1 MNEFI
6 HTSETRLAL
15 KLVRQ
20 GKSFFITG
28 KAGTGKTMLLKK
40 IVSECRAQGKNVVVT
55 APTGVAA
62 KNAEGQTIHSLF
74 RLKTSVFIPNKMR
87 MSYRLDSARE
97 KVVRNLDVL
106 IIDEVSMVRS
116 DLLDMVNLTLQHY
129 KGNKKPFGGIQV
141 LFFGDLFQLPP
152 VVTDEEED
160 LFCSYYDNEFFFSSD
175 VIRQH
180 PVKVLEL
187 MTVFRQKEDTD
198 FVNILN
204 NIREG
209 KYLDSDRT
217 ALNKRWVPG
226 YEPSDKESAVYL
238 RTLRRKVWG
247 YNISKLEELSGKEI
261 PFTAY
266 IEGDFPIQ
274 LYPTDYELRLKVGA
288 KVMLLRNDNDGKKYV
303 NGTLGI
309 ISSIL
314 GDEIRVKTDEG
325 LLITVDRTKWER
337 YKYVYEEE
345 SNSIV
350 PVPIGSFKQFPLMLA
365 WAVTIHK
372 SQGMTFD
379 KAIVDARRSFAPG
392 QVYVALSRC
401 RSLKGLT
408 LSSKISGKDIMV
420 NPIVVEYMKTVERL
434 NPNDEEKETDQQE
447 EIIFFFSDNG
457 KTITGISSEVYGD
470 IVIPNGIEKIGEK
483 AFRDNTNITSV
494 VFPDS
499 LREIDD
505 YAFKGCKNLREIEL
519 NEGIISI
526 GLEAFLDTA
535 LQEVKLP
542 ETLEEIGLTPFD
554 CKTKVD
560 VLNDY
565 FSSDING
572 VLYNADETS
581 LILFPRKVHEDII
594 EVLDFVTC
602 IESYAF
608 ENNVATEIILP
619 EDIEE
624 LQNKIFY
631 GCQNLRTLIIKS
643 DSPEN
648 IDIDDEAFKGL
659 EVEKCV
665 LRVPFNALAKYK
677 RYEIFNDFRYITAI
691 EGSRCLMYD
700 DDGIEIAGCVDEDC
714 KKIEIPNGVRKIQ
727 DNAFKDNERIESVIL
742 PDSLGS
748 IGRSAFA
755 GCRSLS
761 EIELN
766 DGLKTICWDA
776 FRGSGLSHVLI
787 PYSVESI
794 GFSAFNCEIEVD
806 DINTDYIASEGVLY
820 SFDENELV
828 IYPTDKEDEEF
839 EVPFTVEEINS
850 FAFEDTN
857 LKTLTLP
864 DSIKYLG
871 RDIFSSESKLETL
884 ILQVPN
890 PNDMEINEKAFE
902 SFNKQQCKLIVPDGS
917 LTLYASHKHFK
928 DFMLISEMTDQDEED
943 VKESEFSI
951 GQYFEKLPGSKY
963 SMSKVFF
970 HYDGCYRCY
979 IVLSSKGFFLKLID
993 GGYYYLSN
1001 LINGSIWGQVWV
1013 LNKRD
1018 TLSDYMVAYSTD
1030 NKTKKSF
1037 GHFCENQLEE
1047 TLSYT
1052 DIKSGNSFVVAI
1064 KTGKVLNPQQ
1074 RNDNHDFFTQE
1085 NLKSFYP
1092 GVSVSGF
1099 YKTVYQIFDE
1109 LPEVDYNI
1117 VSITLNAQKAMDIH
1131 YSEILEEEFMVVGLR
1146 HHDYYNQLTQMAEG
1160 ISEGNNLEL
1169 RNEPD
1174 NPVDNNA
1181 IAVYYKD
1188 KTVGYIS
1195 KDETEDVHELMALN
1209 DDYRFYISS
1218 KPIDSFK
1225 AVFSTN
1231 AIVNR
1236 SIKKKYHV
1244 NIVAEAEL
1252 YMLTD
1257 EIIERYSTYINALI
1271 GHDIIFRPGYD
1282 NQMDVE
1288 ASRHRFIGRL
1298 YSLYFNKRAEQG
1310 QIEGKIIR
1318 FNIKN
1323 NRIAQ
1328 IDLEMVYDEYEPRAC
1343 YKILVDGIIAHF
1355 KGLEIGKT
1363 YDISLEEINAIDCK
1377 KKKSDQYTPFIKY
1390 LQDYYQINLNIRN

>member
-1 MNEFI
+1 MDEFI
-6 HTSETRLAL
+6 QTGETRFAL

-28 KAGTGKTMLLKK
+28 RAGTGKTMLLKK
-40 IVSECRAQGKNVVVT
+40 IVSECRARGKNVVVT

-97 KVVRNLDVL
+97 KVVKNLDVL
-106 IIDEVSMVRS
+106 IIDEISMVRG

-175 VIRQH
+175 VIRKH

-187 MTVFRQKEDTD
+187 MTVFRQKEDAD

-217 ALNKRWVPG
+217 ALNRRWVPG

-303 NGTLGI
+303 NGTLGT

-345 SNSIV
+345 SKTIV
-350 PVPIGSFKQFPLMLA
+350 PVPIGSFRQFPLMLA

-408 LSSKISGKDIMV
+408 LSSKISGSDIMV

-434 NPNDEEKETDQQE
+434 NPNNEDKETDQQE

-470 IVIPNGIEKIGEK
+470 IKIPDGVEKIAEK
-483 AFRDNTNITSV
+483 AFEENTNITSV

-499 LREIDD
+499 LREIGDH
-505 YAFKGCKNLREIEL
+505 AFWGCKNLNMVKF
-519 NEGIISI
+519 NEGLTRI
-526 GLEAFLDTA
+526 GLEAFIETL
-535 LQEVKLP
+535 LQEVELP
-542 ETLEEIGLTPFD
+542 ETLEELGLTPFD
-554 CKTKVD
+554 CKMKVD
-560 VLNDY
+560 ILNDNY
-565 FSSDING
+565 SSDING

-581 LILFPRKVHEDII
+581 LILYPRKVHEETI
-594 EVLDFVTC
+594 EVPDCVTC

-608 ENNVATEIILP
+608 ENNEATEIILP
-619 EDIEE
+619 EGTEE
-624 LQNKIFY
+624 LLNELFS
-631 GCQNLRTLIIKS
+631 GCQNLVTLTIKS
-643 DSPEN
+643 YSPKN
-648 IDIDDEAFKGL
+648 IEVDEDAFKGF
-659 EVEKCV
+659 EVENCV
-665 LRVPFNALAKYK
+665 LRVPFAALAEYK
-677 RYEIFNDFRYITAI
+677 DDERFKNFKYITAI
-691 EGSRCLMYD
+691 EGSRCLMYEET
-700 DDGIEIAGCVDEDC
+700 GTEVIGCDDEDC
-714 KKIEIPNGVRKIQ
+714 AALEIPNGVTSIKES
-727 DNAFKDNERIESVIL
+727 AFKDKKIVSVIL
-742 PDSLGS
+742 PKSLLD
-748 IGRSAFA
+748 IGHSAFA
-755 GCRSLS
+755 GCVYLFD
-761 EIELN
+761 IELKE
-766 DGLKTICWDA
+766 GLKTISWDA

-787 PYSVESI
+787 PCSVENI
-794 GFSAFNCEIEVD
+794 GVSAFNCEIEVD
-806 DINTDYIASEGVLY
+806 NNNTDFCAYDGVLY
-820 SFDENELV
+820 SFDEKELV

-857 LKTLTLP
+857 LKSLTLP

-890 PNDMEINEKAFE
+890 PNEMEINEKAFE

-928 DFMLISEMTDQDEED
+928 DFMLISEMTEQDGDD
-943 VKESEFSI
+943 VTESEFSI
-951 GQYFEKLPGSKY
+951 GQYFEKLPGSKC

-1001 LINGSIWGQVWV
+1001 LINGSVWGQVWV

-1037 GHFCENQLEE
+1037 GHFYENPLEK

-1052 DIKSGNSFVVAI
+1052 DLQSEKSFVVAI
-1064 KTGKVLNPQQ
+1064 KTGKVINPQQ
-1074 RNDNHDFFTQE
+1074 KNDNQDFFTQE

-1117 VSITLNAQKAMDIH
+1117 ISITPNTKKAMAIQ

-1146 HHDYYNQLTQMAEG
+1146 HHDYYNQFTQIAEG
-1160 ISEGNNLEL
+1160 ISEGDNLEL

-1188 KTVGYIS
+1188 KIVGYIS

-1218 KPIDSFK
+1218 KPVDSFK

-1231 AIVNR
+1231 ARVNR
-1236 SIKKKYHV
+1236 SVKKKYHV

-1257 EIIERYSTYINALI
+1257 EIIDRYSTYINALI
-1271 GHDIIFRPGYD
+1271 GHDIIFRPGYN

-1310 QIEGKIIR
+1310 QIDGKIIR
-1318 FNIKN
+1318 FNIKDD
-1323 NRIAQ
+1323 RIAQ
-1328 IDLEMVYDEYEPRAC
+1328 IDLEIVYDEYEPRAC
-1343 YKILVDGIIAHF
+1343 YKKLVDGITVYF
-1355 KGLEIGKT
+1355 KELEIGKT
-1363 YDISLEEINAIDCK
+1363 YDISLEEINAIDGK
-1377 KKKSDQYTPFIKY
+1377 KKKSYQYTPFIKY
-1390 LQDYYQINLNIRN
+1390 LQDYYQIVLNIRD

>member
-1 MNEFI
+1 MDEFI
-6 HTSETRLAL
+6 QTGETRLAL

-20 GKSFFITG
+20 GESFFITG
-28 KAGTGKTMLLKK
+28 RAGTGKTMLLKK
-40 IVSECRAQGKNVVVT
+40 IVSECRARGKNVVVT

-97 KVVRNLDVL
+97 MVVKNLDVL
-106 IIDEVSMVRS
+106 IIDEISMVRG

-129 KGNKKPFGGIQV
+129 KGNKKPFGGVQV
-141 LFFGDLFQLPP
+141 LFFGDLYQLPP

-217 ALNKRWVPG
+217 ALNKRWIPG

-274 LYPTDYELRLKVGA
+274 LYPTDYELRLKIGA

-345 SNSIV
+345 SKTIV

-408 LSSKISGKDIMV
+408 LSSKISGSDIMV

-434 NPNDEEKETDQQE
+434 NPKDEKKETDQQK

-505 YAFKGCKNLREIEL
+505 YAFKGCKNLREVKL

-535 LQEVKLP
+535 LQEVTLP
-542 ETLEEIGLTPFD
+542 ETLEELGLTPFG

-608 ENNVATEIILP
+608 ENNVAAEIILP

-624 LQNKIFY
+624 LQDKLFY
-631 GCQNLRTLIIKS
+631 GCQNLRTLTIKS

-648 IDIDDEAFKGL
+648 IDVDDEAFKGF

-714 KKIEIPNGVRKIQ
+714 EKIEIPNGVRKIQ
-727 DNAFKDNERIESVIL
+727 ENAFKDNERIESVIL

-766 DGLKTICWDA
+766 EGLKTICWDA
-776 FRGSGLSHVLI
+776 FRESGLSHVLI

-806 DINTDYIASEGVLY
+806 DINTDYIAREGVLY

-850 FAFEDTN
+850 FAFKDAN
-857 LKTLTLP
+857 LKSLTLP

-884 ILQVPN
+884 ILKVPN

-928 DFMLISEMTDQDEED
+928 DFMLISEMTDQDEDD
-943 VKESEFSI
+943 VTESEFSI

-963 SMSKVFF
+963 SMSKVFY

-1001 LINGSIWGQVWV
+1001 LINGSVWGQVWV

-1030 NKTKKSF
+1030 NKAKHEF
-1037 GHFCENQLEE
+1037 GHFCENPLEE

-1052 DIKSGNSFVVAI
+1052 DLKNGNSFIVAI

-1074 RNDNHDFFTQE
+1074 RIDNHDFFTQE

-1092 GVSVSGF
+1092 GISVSGF

-1109 LPEVDYNI
+1109 LPEVDFNI
-1117 VSITLNAQKAMDIH
+1117 VSITPNTKKAMAIQ

-1146 HHDYYNQLTQMAEG
+1146 HHDYYNQFTQIAEG
-1160 ISEGNNLEL
+1160 ISEGDNLEL

-1188 KTVGYIS
+1188 KIVGYIS

-1218 KPIDSFK
+1218 KPVDSFK

-1231 AIVNR
+1231 ARVNR
-1236 SIKKKYHV
+1236 SVKKKYHV

-1257 EIIERYSTYINALI
+1257 EIIDRYSTYINALI
-1271 GHDIIFRPGYD
+1271 GHDIIFRPGYN

-1310 QIEGKIIR
+1310 QIDGKIIR
-1318 FNIKN
+1318 FNIKDD
-1323 NRIAQ
+1323 RIAQ
-1328 IDLEMVYDEYEPRAC
+1328 IDLEIVYDEYEPRAC
-1343 YKILVDGIIAHF
+1343 YKKLVDGITVYF
-1355 KGLEIGKT
+1355 KELEIGKT
-1363 YDISLEEINAIDCK
+1363 YDISLEEINAIDGK
-1377 KKKSDQYTPFIKY
+1377 KKKSYQYTPFIKY
-1390 LQDYYQINLNIRN
+1390 LQDYYQIVLNIRD

>member
-1 MNEFI
+1 MDEFI
-6 HTSETRLAL
+6 QTGETRFAL

-28 KAGTGKTMLLKK
+28 RAGTGKTMLLKK
-40 IVSECRAQGKNVVVT
+40 IVSECRARGKNVVVT

-74 RLKTSVFIPNKMR
+74 RLKTSVFLPNKMR

-97 KVVRNLDVL
+97 KVVKNLDVL
-106 IIDEVSMVRS
+106 IIDEISMVRG

-175 VIRQH
+175 VIRKH

-187 MTVFRQKEDTD
+187 MTVFRQKEDAD

-217 ALNKRWVPG
+217 ALNRRWVPG

-345 SNSIV
+345 SKTIV
-350 PVPIGSFKQFPLMLA
+350 PVPIGSFRQFPLMLA

-372 SQGMTFD
+372 SQGMTFE

-408 LSSKISGKDIMV
+408 LSSKISGSDIMV
-420 NPIVVEYMKTVERL
+420 NPIVVEYMKNVERL
-434 NPNDEEKETDQQE
+434 NPNDEEKETVQQE

-470 IVIPNGIEKIGEK
+470 IIIPDGVEKIAEK
-483 AFRDNTNITSV
+483 AFEENTNITSV

-499 LREIDD
+499 LREIGDH
-505 YAFKGCKNLREIEL
+505 AFWGCKNLSSIKL
-519 NEGIISI
+519 NEGIFSI
-526 GLEAFLDTA
+526 GLEAFIETN
-535 LQEVKLP
+535 LQEVEIP
-542 ETLEEIGLTPFD
+542 ETLEELGLTPFD
-554 CKTKVD
+554 CKMKVD
-560 VLNDY
+560 ILNDNY
-565 FSSDING
+565 SSDING
-572 VLYNADETS
+572 ILYNGDETS
-581 LILFPRKVHEDII
+581 LILYPRKVHEEEI
-594 EVLDFVTC
+594 EVQDCVTC

-608 ENNVATEIILP
+608 ENNVAAEIIIP
-619 EDIEE
+619 EYIEE
-624 LQNKIFY
+624 LQNSLFS
-631 GCQNLRTLIIKS
+631 GCQNLVTLTIKS
-643 DSPEN
+643 YSPE
-648 IDIDDEAFKGL
+648 DIEVDEEAFKGF
-659 EVEKCV
+659 EVENCV
-665 LRVPFNALAKYK
+665 LCVPFDALADYK
-677 RYEIFNDFRYITAI
+677 SDERFKDFKYITAI

-700 DDGIEIAGCVDEDC
+700 DNGIEIAGCVDEDC
-714 KKIEIPNGVRKIQ
+714 EIIEIPDGIKKIQ
-727 DNAFKDNERIESVIL
+727 DNVFKNNERIESVIL
-742 PDSLGS
+742 PDSLVT
-748 IGRSAFA
+748 IGHSAFA
-755 GCRSLS
+755 GCHSLS

-766 DGLKTICWDA
+766 DGLKIICWDA
-776 FRGSGLSHVLI
+776 FRNSDISHVLI
-787 PYSVESI
+787 PYSVETI

-806 DINTDYIASEGVLY
+806 DSNTDYVARDGVLY
-820 SFDENELV
+820 SFDEKELV

-857 LKTLTLP
+857 LKSLTLP

-890 PNDMEINEKAFE
+890 PNEMEINEKAFE

-928 DFMLISEMTDQDEED
+928 DFMLISEMTEQDEDD
-943 VKESEFSI
+943 VTESEFTI

-963 SMSKVFF
+963 SMSKVFY

-979 IVLSSKGFFLKLID
+979 IVLSSEGFFLKLID
-993 GGYYYLSN
+993 GGYYYMSE
-1001 LINGSIWGQVWV
+1001 LINGSVWGQVWV

-1030 NKTKKSF
+1030 NKTKNSF
-1037 GHFCENQLEE
+1037 GHFCENPLEE

-1052 DIKSGNSFVVAI
+1052 DLKSGNSFVVAI
-1064 KTGKVLNPQQ
+1064 KTGKVLKPQQ
-1074 RNDNHDFFTQE
+1074 KIDNHDFFTQE
-1085 NLKSFYP
+1085 NLKSFSP

-1109 LPEVDYNI
+1109 LPEVDYDI
-1117 VSITLNAQKAMDIH
+1117 ISITPNSKKTMDIH
-1131 YSEILEEEFMVVGLR
+1131 YSEKLEEEFMVVGLR
-1146 HHDYYNQLTQMAEG
+1146 HHDYYNQFTQIAEG
-1160 ISEGNNLEL
+1160 ISEGDNLEL

-1188 KTVGYIS
+1188 KIVGYIS

-1209 DDYRFYISS
+1209 DEYRFFISS

-1236 SIKKKYHV
+1236 SVKKKYHV
-1244 NIVAEAEL
+1244 NVVAEAEL
-1252 YMLTD
+1252 YALTD
-1257 EIIERYSTYINALI
+1257 EIIGHYSTYINALMS
-1271 GHDIIFRPGYD
+1271 HDIIFRPGYN

-1310 QIEGKIIR
+1310 QIDGKIIR
-1318 FNIKN
+1318 FNIKDD
-1323 NRIAQ
+1323 RIAQ
-1328 IDLEMVYDEYEPRAC
+1328 IELEIVYNEYEPREC
-1343 YKILVDGIIAHF
+1343 YKKLVDGITSHF

-1363 YDISLEEINAIDCK
+1363 YEISLEEINAIDGK
-1377 KKKSDQYTPFIKY
+1377 KKKSDQYAPFIKY
-1390 LQDYYQINLNIRN
+1390 LQDYYQINLNIRY